1 MAAVPGFISKEG
13 AEGVHVGALADGRAF
28 AFKIEDGS
36 MRGRTPIIMTI
47 LRALG
52 VDAARLNGLADLEF
66 PPVFGGG
73 APVGE
78 LRASDELRHLLD
90 H

>member
-1 MAAVPGFISKEG
+1 
-13 AEGVHVGALADGRAF
+13 
-28 AFKIEDGS
+28 
-36 MRGRTPIIMTI
+36 MTI

-78 LRASDELRHLLD
+78 LRASDELRHLLT